1 MEDKKIRYRKVYRKL
16 TIKTSDG
23 STLSGKVNIGMH
35 ERASDLFTK
44 SDAKFIVMSDVELRE
59 STGKVFFVNKD
70 HIVWAEPDP
79 EDYK

>member
-1 MEDKKIRYRKVYRKL
+1 MEEKKMRYRKVYRKV
-16 TIKTSDG
+16 TIKTTDG
-23 STLSGKVNIGMH
+23 STLSGKINIGLH

-44 SDAKFIVMSDVELRE
+44 TESPFIVLFDVELKE
-59 STGKVFFVNKD
+59 ASGKVFFINKN

>member
-1 MEDKKIRYRKVYRKL
+1 MEEKKSRYRKVYRKV
-16 TIKTSDG
+16 TIKTTDG
-23 STLSGKVNIGMH
+23 STLLGKINIGMH

-44 SDAKFIVMSDVELRE
+44 TDSPFIVLFDVELRE
-59 STGKVFFVNKD
+59 GTGKVFFVNKN

>member
-1 MEDKKIRYRKVYRKL
+1 MQEKKIRYRKVYRRV
-16 TIKTSDG
+16 TIKTTDG

-44 SDAKFIVMSDVELRE
+44 SESPFIVMSDVELRE
-59 STGKVFFVNKD
+59 SCGKVFFVNKD

-79 EDYK
+79 EDYS